1 VLLNRQSGA
10 RRRDVAGVGRVTVF
24 SPDDLVLIKGGP
36 SERRGLLDDAL
47 VARDPRLDAVRA
59 DYDKVLRQR
68 NALLRQSKGSLDEA
82 AKLTL
87 EVWNAQLVDRGTR
100 LGDERASLC
109 AELSPLVS
117 AAYEEL
123 AGVTCDVTLT
133 YEAPWR
139 AAGLEVALG
148 EARRD
153 ELRRGVTLV
162 GPHRDELQID
172 LEQMAARTHA
182 SQGEQRSLALSLRLA
197 VHRLLTDRYGTPPIL
212 VLDDVLSELDAQR
225 RSALLR
231 AVPAGQ
237 TLLTTAADLPDEIS
251 PSAVLEV
258 VGAGE
263 VSWR

>member
-1 VLLNRQSGA
+1 MSVVLCSWGDA
-10 RRRDVAGVGRVTVF
+10 
-24 SPDDLVLIKGGP
+24 IEGGT
-36 SERRGLLDDAL
+36 EEAL
-47 VARDPRLDAVRA
+47 
-59 DYDKVLRQR
+59 
-68 NALLRQSKGSLDEA
+68 SL
-82 AKLTL
+82 
-87 EVWNAQLVDRGTR
+87 
-100 LGDERASLC
+100 
-109 AELSPLVS
+109 
-117 AAYEEL
+117 
-123 AGVTCDVTLT
+123 
-133 YEAPWR
+133 
-139 AAGLEVALG
+139 AGLEVAL
-148 EARRD
+148 EQARRVV
-153 ELRRGVTLV
+153 LRRGVTLV